1 LIINDGAQEF
11 VELCKYNII
20 NCEIIK
26 QIASRRSILREWS
39 IMDVKKR
46 VCDAL
51 KSLRE
56 HGVTYTHISKNI
68 GVAEGTVRN
77 WAAGKTEPSASELQK
92 IANLCQKNIAW
103 FYGDLTQADAFA
115 PANPSTQPDILTV
128 EGKIIASELFNIMK
142 SIHQD
147 SVEKT
152 ATIKDSTTIIKDNM
166 TMMKSIQQDSAEKTA
181 TIKILADTNAKLGSC
196 LEKRG

>member
-1 LIINDGAQEF
+1 
-11 VELCKYNII
+11 
-20 NCEIIK
+20 
-26 QIASRRSILREWS
+26 
-39 IMDVKKR
+39 MDVKKR

-56 HGVTYTHISKNI
+56 HGVTYTHISKNV
-68 GVAEGTVRN
+68 GVTEGTVRN
-77 WAAGKTEPSASELQK
+77 WATGKTEPSASELQK

-103 FYGDLTQADAFA
+103 FYNEDYFVPA
-115 PANPSTQPDILTV
+115 PATPANASAHPTILTV
-128 EGKIIASELFNIMK
+128 EGKIVASELFDIMK
-142 SIHQD
+142 SIQQD

-166 TMMKSIQQDSAEKTA
+166 VVIKSIQQDSAEKTA

-196 LEKRG
+196 LEKHSAN

>member
-1 LIINDGAQEF
+1 
-11 VELCKYNII
+11 
-20 NCEIIK
+20 
-26 QIASRRSILREWS
+26 
-39 IMDVKKR
+39 MDVKKR

-68 GVAEGTVRN
+68 GVTEGTVRN
-77 WAAGKTEPSASELQK
+77 WATGKTEPSASELQK

-103 FYGDLTQADAFA
+103 FYGNTSQADTFA
-115 PANPSTQPDILTV
+115 SVTPENTSAQPDILTV

-147 SVEKT
+147 SVDKT
-152 ATIKDSTTIIKDNM
+152 VIIKDN
-166 TMMKSIQQDSAEKTA
+166 TAVINSIQQDSTEKTVIIKDNTTIIKSIQQDSAEKTA

-196 LEKRG
+196 LEKHSAN